1 MTPLFRKLLGLNWPL
16 VLTMYGLLVF
26 GVLSIESAAR
36 HLPVPE
42 GVDSAGAWYADKQK
56 TWILIGSVVY
66 FATAL
71 IDYKWFRWLGLPLYV
86 VGLGLC
92 ASIMGSDEDVHQIDL
107 PGGLSFQPAQLA
119 ITSGILLIAWLLQ
132 DLPRLGRLIP
142 KVGWILEEP
151 TVKVGL
157 IGLLTGVP
165 FLIVVAM
172 GDMGSAL
179 VWIPL
184 AVVCLLVS
192 GVPFRYMTCMALLG
206 AAILPI
212 VYYIVLPQVSERGTA
227 RIELFFDMVQGK
239 EVDTSGA
246 AWAPHHIEVA
256 IGKSGWSGVG
266 WNADENKG
274 SLHDKKFIP
283 WKTAH
288 NDFIFPVV
296 AEEQG
301 FRGSILMLTSFA
313 LLLVMCLFI
322 GTYARDPMGRL
333 LVGGVVALFFAHIFE
348 NIGMCIRLMPITG
361 IPLPLISYSGTFVVM
376 CMFLL
381 GLVQSVWVHRDVQ
394 YVPAEEKKPEP
405 LVNVPARSTR

>member
-26 GVLSIESAAR
+26 GVFSIESAAR
-36 HLPVPE
+36 HLPVPQ
-42 GVDSAGAWYADKQK
+42 GAASAGAWYAEKQK
-56 TWILIGSVVY
+56 LWILIGSVVY

-71 IDYKWFRWLGLPLYV
+71 VDYKWFRWLGIPLYLA
-86 VGLGLC
+86 GLALC
-92 ASIMGSDEDVHQIDL
+92 ASIMGSDKDVHQIEL
-107 PGGLSFQPAQLA
+107 PGGLNFQPAQLL

-132 DLPRLGRLIP
+132 DLPRLGRMIP

-157 IGLLTGVP
+157 IGALTGVP
-165 FLIVVAM
+165 FLVVVAM

-184 AVVCLLVS
+184 AVVCLLIS

-212 VYYIVLPQVSERGTA
+212 VYFVVLPQVSERGTG
-227 RIELFFDMVQGK
+227 RIELFLDMVEGK
-239 EVDTSGA
+239 EVDTSGD
-246 AWAPHHIEVA
+246 AWAPHHIAVA
-256 IGKSGWSGVG
+256 IGKSGWGGVG
-266 WNADENKG
+266 WNASEKFG

-288 NDFIFPVV
+288 NDFIFPVI
-296 AEEQG
+296 AEEHG
-301 FRGSILMLTSFA
+301 FRGSILLLTAFA

-333 LVGGVVALFFAHIFE
+333 IVGGVVALFFAHIFE
-348 NIGMCIRLMPITG
+348 NIGMCILLMPITG

-381 GLVQSVWVHRDVQ
+381 GLVQSVWVHRSVQ

>member
-26 GVLSIESAAR
+26 GVFSIESAAR
-36 HLPVPE
+36 HLPVPD
-42 GVDSAGAWYADKQK
+42 GVDSAGVWYAEKQK
-56 TWILIGSVVY
+56 NWILIGSLVY

-71 IDYKWFRWLGLPLYV
+71 IDYKWFRWLGFPLYV
-86 VGLGLC
+86 AGLGLC
-92 ASIMGSDEDVHQIDL
+92 ASIMGSDSEVHQIEL
-107 PGGLSFQPAQLA
+107 PGGLSFQPAQLLIA
-119 ITSGILLIAWLLQ
+119 AGILLISWLLQ

-151 TVKVGL
+151 MVKVAL

-165 FLIVVAM
+165 FLVVVGM

-192 GVPFRYMTCMALLG
+192 GVPFRYMSCMALL
-206 AAILPI
+206 AAAVLPV
-212 VYYIVLPQVSERGTA
+212 VYYVVLPERSPRGA
-227 RIELFFDMVQGK
+227 DRIELFFDIAQGK
-239 EVDTSGA
+239 EVDPRGD
-246 AWAPHHIEVA
+246 AWGPLHIAIA
-256 IGKSGWSGVG
+256 IGKAGWGGAG
-266 WNADENKG
+266 WNASAQDG
-274 SLHDKKFIP
+274 SLHDKKFLP
-283 WKTAH
+283 WLTTH
-288 NDFIFPVV
+288 NDYIFAVI

-301 FRGSILMLTSFA
+301 FRGGILLLTSFA
-313 LLLVMCLFI
+313 LLLVLCLFI

-333 LVGGVVALFFAHIFE
+333 IVGGVVALFFAHIFE
-348 NIGMCIRLMPITG
+348 NIGMHLKLMPITG

-376 CMFLL
+376 CMFML
-381 GLVQSVWVHRDVQ
+381 GLVQSVWVHRDIH
-394 YVPAEEKKPEP
+394 PLTAEEKKPEP